1 MSTTVVNGNR
11 SGCKDHSTLG
21 RGELCLALC
30 VLHAMQKDSNT
41 AAGPQC
47 IAVNLNL
54 RSGWESQWK
63 LQTVSTIYTVR

>member
-1 MSTTVVNGNR
+1 VSTIMVEGDR

-30 VLHAMQKDSNT
+30 VLHAMQDSNT

-47 IAVNLNL
+47 IAMNLNL
-54 RSGWESQWK
+54 RSGWESQ
-63 LQTVSTIYTVR
+63 

>member
-1 MSTTVVNGNR
+1 MSTIMVEGDR

-30 VLHAMQKDSNT
+30 VLCAMQKDSNA

-47 IAVNLNL
+47 MAMNLNL
-54 RSGWESQWK
+54 RSGWESQ
-63 LQTVSTIYTVR
+63 

>member
-1 MSTTVVNGNR
+1 MSTIMVEGDR

-47 IAVNLNL
+47 IAMNLNL
-54 RSGWESQWK
+54 RSGWESQ
-63 LQTVSTIYTVR
+63 